1 MRYNLLAMRRWKMT
15 PIVLIAAVTLGLV
28 LVAGIAGCGNSTS
41 PAETAQ
47 RFVDAVN
54 NRDAAGLLALL
65 SPAYKQDQG
74 VPDSLTG
81 TQIEKALKP
90 NTRLVLDADQAASLE
105 GERAVVIL
113 SADAGDGSASS
124 GQTLVLTKTEGTWK
138 VDGCTALTWPA
149 VSQDVNVSNADR
161 ASVETQLKSFLNA
174 CIDSNTSYIFSNL
187 SAGFL
192 SDHNL
197 TKAWN
202 AAEFAGIFGTARSYN
217 FSPGAITFSTA
228 DEAKVNVTI
237 EFGTRGNLESESGD
251 VILVREKGTW
261 KVDSFPF
268 FIF

>member
-1 MRYNLLAMRRWKMT
+1 MRHRNKTRYALLAALM
-15 PIVLIAAVTLGLV
+15 LSFAV
-28 LVAGIAGCGNSTS
+28 LVAGLAGCGTSTS
-41 PAETAQ
+41 PADTAR

-54 NRDAAGLLALL
+54 NRDAAALLALL
-65 SPAYKQDQG
+65 TPAYKQDQG

-81 TQIEKALKP
+81 AQIEKALKP
-90 NTRLVLDADQAASLE
+90 NTRLTLDTSQAASLE
-105 GERAVVIL
+105 GDRAVIIL
-113 SADAGDGSASS
+113 SADAGDGTASS
-124 GQTLVLTKTEGTWK
+124 GQTLVLTKTEGAWR
-138 VDGCTALTWPA
+138 VDGCTALTWPP
-149 VSQDVNVSNADR
+149 VTPDVNVTNADR
-161 ASVETQLKSFLNA
+161 AAVETQLKYFLNA
-174 CIDSNTSYIFSNL
+174 CIDSNTTYIFSNL
-187 SAGFL
+187 SARFL
-192 SDHNL
+192 ADHNL

-217 FSPGAITFSTA
+217 FSPASITFSTT